1 VTTWR
6 ILRYGL
12 GAAGLAALAFGV
24 TTLLTDPQVGDWQ
37 GVVEWLALAVV
48 LHDGVLVP
56 VVLLSALALGARLR
70 RRLRWPFVVAG
81 SLTAVALPVLLRP
94 GAPANPSVLPLDYQR
109 GWVVSVSAVVGL
121 ALCWAAGKWSLGRV
135 QRGNGR
141 IASGC
146 ARMRRGRT
154 GGGGPV

>member
-1 VTTWR
+1 MTARW

-37 GVVEWLALAVV
+37 GVVEWLAFAVV
-48 LHDGVLVP
+48 LHDGALVP
-56 VVLLSALALGARLR
+56 AVLLSGLALGARLR
-70 RRLRWPFVVAG
+70 RRLRWVFVVAG

-109 GWVVSVSAVVGL
+109 GWAVSVSAAVGL
-121 ALCWAAGKWSLGRV
+121 ALCWAAGRRALGRM
-135 QRGNGR
+135 RGGGGR
-141 IASGC
+141 IASGY

-154 GGGGPV
+154 RGSGPS

>member
-1 VTTWR
+1 MTWR

-37 GVVEWLALAVV
+37 GVVEWLAFAVV

-56 VVLLSALALGARLR
+56 LMLLSGLALGARLR
-70 RRLRWPFVVAG
+70 NRLRRPLVVAG

-94 GAPANPSVLPLDYQR
+94 GTPANPSVLPLDYQR
-109 GWVVSVSAVVGL
+109 GWAVSVSAVAGL
-121 ALCWAAGKWSLGRV
+121 ALCWAAAKWALGRT
-135 QRGNGR
+135 
-141 IASGC
+141 
-146 ARMRRGRT
+146 RRGRDRT
-154 GGGGPV
+154 RRGPRA